1 MHVKADSFVLAMTTS
16 MISAGSNTPICP
28 SCGRPME
35 LARITPRL
43 GGLPELQTFVC
54 RSCGETLTEAV
65 ENRIERSDI
74 GRDPYWEAASLEL

>member
-1 MHVKADSFVLAMTTS
+1 MTS
-16 MISAGSNTPICP
+16 DNPNAPICP

-54 RSCGETLTEAV
+54 RACGETLTEAV
-65 ENRIERSDI
+65 ENRIARPDS
-74 GRDPYWEAASLEL
+74 GRDAWRDVPPIER

>member
-1 MHVKADSFVLAMTTS
+1 
-16 MISAGSNTPICP
+16 MISASPSPNTPICP

-54 RSCGETLTEAV
+54 RPCGETLTEAV
-65 ENRIERSDI
+65 ENRIERSDT
-74 GRDPYWEAASLEL
+74 GRDAWRGAPPVER

>member
-1 MHVKADSFVLAMTTS
+1 MS
-16 MISAGSNTPICP
+16 MNSANPNTPICP

-54 RSCGETLTEAV
+54 RACSETLTEAV
-65 ENRIERSDI
+65 ENRIARPDS
-74 GRDPYWEAASLEL
+74 GRDAWRDVPPIER